1 MGLRAI
7 FTASSGKT
15 SRSTPVAFLTG
26 TSNAAPALPDRTAVN
41 FVAYQKP
48 EFATPQNFI

>member
-7 FTASSGKT
+7 FTASSGKNQPEP
-15 SRSTPVAFLTG
+15 RVAFLTG
-26 TSNAAPALPDRTAVN
+26 TSNAAPALPDRTSVN
-41 FVAYQKP
+41 LVAYQKP